1 MKTFFY
7 PIFPSDFMK
16 FRLLLVLLLLPLFWI
31 GISNSHDWGDDYAQY
46 LLQSKNLIENRP
58 QTNSDLV
65 FAEGQLP
72 YAIIA
77 YPVGFPALLAPV
89 YSTFK
94 LFIPPYLYLQTLI
107 LILSAV
113 LLFDYLKRSFDIKL
127 SLLIAIFYAYNIIS
141 QILKMEILSEFP
153 FTLILL
159 LIVLSLGSKDKR
171 AFLFAGILSG
181 FLMSF
186 RVSGLVILPAVFGWI
201 LFMQKEIPIQ
211 KRLLNFGVFSSL
223 AIAVFIILNCILFD
237 IDIRNFVQFYSGQ
250 FEANRMRVP
259 SNFVGFFEKIA
270 AAFIPTFTSVIITIL
285 ILILTI
291 TGFYKKFKEKEVAEW
306 FFICYLL
313 LIVLYPYSSSGLRFI
328 YPVLPFILIYF
339 VKGFQTFY
347 HLLSSKDRSFS
358 ILTIIFSVSI
368 ILSYKVLN
376 SLPPADGPYAND
388 ARAMLNFIRNETPA
402 DAIVL
407 FSRARAIN
415 LYSERRST
423 FLIQHKNEQENLANL
438 RALSCDYVLYP
449 DERSGAFN
457 QSLQDFLMINKSEF
471 DTIYKENRYLLLKM
485 KAVNHP

>member
-77 YPVGFPALLAPV
+77 FPVGFPVLLAPV

-141 QILKMEILSEFP
+141 EILKMEILSEFP
-153 FTLILL
+153 FTLVLL
-159 LIVLSLGSKDKR
+159 MIVLTLGTKDKR
-171 AFLFAGILSG
+171 AFLIAGILRG
-181 FLMSF
+181 ILMSF

-250 FEANRMRVP
+250 FEANRMR
-259 SNFVGFFEKIA
+259 SLQ
-270 AAFIPTFTSVIITIL
+270 IL
-285 ILILTI
+285 SASL
-291 TGFYKKFKEKEVAEW
+291 KKLLQHLFQHLLQS
-306 FFICYLL
+306 LL
-313 LIVLYPYSSSGLRFI
+313 LF
-328 YPVLPFILIYF
+328 
-339 VKGFQTFY
+339 
-347 HLLSSKDRSFS
+347 
-358 ILTIIFSVSI
+358 
-368 ILSYKVLN
+368 
-376 SLPPADGPYAND
+376 
-388 ARAMLNFIRNETPA
+388 
-402 DAIVL
+402 L
-407 FSRARAIN
+407 F
-415 LYSERRST
+415 
-423 FLIQHKNEQENLANL
+423 
-438 RALSCDYVLYP
+438 
-449 DERSGAFN
+449 
-457 QSLQDFLMINKSEF
+457 
-471 DTIYKENRYLLLKM
+471 
-485 KAVNHP
+485 

>member
-171 AFLFAGILSG
+171 AFLFAVSHRS
-181 FLMSF
+181 MSF
-186 RVSGLVILPAVFGWI
+186 
-201 LFMQKEIPIQ
+201 E
-211 KRLLNFGVFSSL
+211 
-223 AIAVFIILNCILFD
+223 
-237 IDIRNFVQFYSGQ
+237 
-250 FEANRMRVP
+250 
-259 SNFVGFFEKIA
+259 
-270 AAFIPTFTSVIITIL
+270 
-285 ILILTI
+285 
-291 TGFYKKFKEKEVAEW
+291 
-306 FFICYLL
+306 
-313 LIVLYPYSSSGLRFI
+313 
-328 YPVLPFILIYF
+328 
-339 VKGFQTFY
+339 
-347 HLLSSKDRSFS
+347 
-358 ILTIIFSVSI
+358 
-368 ILSYKVLN
+368 
-376 SLPPADGPYAND
+376 
-388 ARAMLNFIRNETPA
+388 
-402 DAIVL
+402 
-407 FSRARAIN
+407 SR
-415 LYSERRST
+415 
-423 FLIQHKNEQENLANL
+423 
-438 RALSCDYVLYP
+438 RALGRREKLRSRPCRAPETSGRRACCEYV
-449 DERSGAFN
+449 RSL
-457 QSLQDFLMINKSEF
+457 SL
-471 DTIYKENRYLLLKM
+471 
-485 KAVNHP
+485 